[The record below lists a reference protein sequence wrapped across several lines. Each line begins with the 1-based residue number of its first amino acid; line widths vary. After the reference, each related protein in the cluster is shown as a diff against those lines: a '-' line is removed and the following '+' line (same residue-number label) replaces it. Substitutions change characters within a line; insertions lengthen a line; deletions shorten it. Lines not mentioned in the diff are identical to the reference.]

1 MLLGVANWIKRILN
15 IRHINF
21 NQYRNTAELAYVL
34 WLMPELWDVPITP
47 VTFMFTEIFG
57 ICKLLQST
65 KTANHIYPA
74 LHQHHEIAICISD
87 ASLTG
92 WGAYIYLPRRHTWDF
107 TMLKGTWPIL
117 HNKPDRL
124 YESSTIAEPKAV
136 EEIIALKPFPSHIRH
151 VLFVTDHS
159 PLVSASRSQQA
170 RCYAYFNVLNK
181 LEKENFTY
189 NLLFIKGELNIADG
203 PSRGIDRVVTRSE
216 HEALAAGAGMGYAA
230 ALLSPSIHVPTVV
243 GYV

>member
-1 MLLGVANWIKRILN
+1 MVNARVVGRAHHTRSIHV
-15 IRHINF
+15 H
-21 NQYRNTAELAYVL
+21 RNLQHLQTT
-34 WLMPELWDVPITP
+34 PIDKNGEPHLPSTP
-47 VTFMFTEIFG
+47 PTSRNSNMY
-57 ICKLLQST
+57 L
-65 KTANHIYPA
+65 
-74 LHQHHEIAICISD
+74 
-87 ASLTG
+87 
-92 WGAYIYLPRRHTWDF
+92 YIYLPRRHTWDF

-181 LEKENFTY
+181 LEKERFTY

-203 PSRGIDRVVTRSE
+203 PSRGIDRVVTRRE